1 MPGRKHVWKPADML
15 LLRQMV
21 ADGCHSDRDIAKR
34 LRITENQVKH
44 RRWALKLPALKPQ
57 AVPCAVRDRIKAIM
71 ARRRMTWGGVERMID
86 VDRAA
91 LKRWGIQNMAATP
104 ELLAAITAL
113 CERLES
119 FNKAET
125 APAKPD
131 ISGVLPLGADAE
143 TATDWLYYELLR
155 GGCDHAGAMQRIN
168 ILTETGIYREANARR
183 LALGLPPYVRTHRAF
198 A

>member
-1 MPGRKHVWKPADML
+1 MPGRKHTWTAADTL
-15 LLRQMV
+15 ILRQMV
-21 ADGCHSDRDIAKR
+21 AAGCHSDKDIAKR
-34 LRITENQVKH
+34 LRLTESQVQH
-44 RRWALKLPALKPQ
+44 RRWALKLPALKAQP
-57 AVPCAVRDRIKAIM
+57 VPCPVRDRIKGIM
-71 ARRRMTWGGVERMID
+71 ARRRMTWGGVERMIE

-91 LKRWGIQNMAATP
+91 LKRWGIQQMAATP
-104 ELLAAITAL
+104 EVLAAITAL

-143 TATDWLYYELLR
+143 TVMDWLYCELLR
-155 GGCDHAGAMQRIN
+155 GGCDHARAMERIN
-168 ILTETGIYREANARR
+168 ILTETGLYREANARR